1 MNMRYPKSLPAGGT
15 IGFVA
20 PAFGCATEPYRT
32 GFNAARLHLEQM
44 GYRTQVGPN
53 CYEAKGI
60 GISNTPEACGEELT
74 RFYCSSE
81 NQALISCGGGELM
94 CTTLDFVD
102 FDRIR
107 AAEPKWYMGYS
118 DNTNF
123 TFLLATLCD
132 VASIYGPCAAE
143 FGMTPWDPA
152 IRDAFDLLTGAKKYF
167 SGYEKWEKESL
178 KSEENP
184 LAPYHLTEAK
194 QLRLFSQSG
203 NSADKVS
210 MEGRLIGGCL
220 DCLSMLAGTCYDHV
234 VDFAERYQ
242 NDGLIWYLES
252 CDLNVMS
259 IRRVMWQLS
268 HAGWFEHVKG
278 FVIGRPLCFG
288 QELMGMDS
296 YEAVMGVVREYRV
309 PVIMDADF
317 GHLPP
322 KMPMINGGFARITA
336 DEVNWEV
343 TYL

>member
-123 TFLLATLCD
+123 TFLLAILCD

-152 IRDAFDLLTGAKKYF
+152 IRDAFDLLTGAKKHF

-203 NSADKVS
+203 NPVDKVS

-220 DCLSMLAGTCYDHV
+220 DCPCWQEPAM
-234 VDFAERYQ
+234 
-242 NDGLIWYLES
+242 I
-252 CDLNVMS
+252 MS
-259 IRRVMWQLS
+259 LTLWSDIRM
-268 HAGWFEHVKG
+268 
-278 FVIGRPLCFG
+278 
-288 QELMGMDS
+288 
-296 YEAVMGVVREYRV
+296 
-309 PVIMDADF
+309 
-317 GHLPP
+317 
-322 KMPMINGGFARITA
+322 TA
-336 DEVNWEV
+336 
-343 TYL
+343 

>member
-152 IRDAFDLLTGAKKYF
+152 IRDAFRSSD
-167 SGYEKWEKESL
+167 WR
-178 KSEENP
+178 EET
-184 LAPYHLTEAK
+184 L
-194 QLRLFSQSG
+194 LRLREMG
-203 NSADKVS
+203 
-210 MEGRLIGGCL
+210 EG
-220 DCLSMLAGTCYDHV
+220 
-234 VDFAERYQ
+234 
-242 NDGLIWYLES
+242 
-252 CDLNVMS
+252 
-259 IRRVMWQLS
+259 
-268 HAGWFEHVKG
+268 
-278 FVIGRPLCFG
+278 
-288 QELMGMDS
+288 
-296 YEAVMGVVREYRV
+296 
-309 PVIMDADF
+309 
-317 GHLPP
+317 
-322 KMPMINGGFARITA
+322 IT
-336 DEVNWEV
+336 EV
-343 TYL
+343 